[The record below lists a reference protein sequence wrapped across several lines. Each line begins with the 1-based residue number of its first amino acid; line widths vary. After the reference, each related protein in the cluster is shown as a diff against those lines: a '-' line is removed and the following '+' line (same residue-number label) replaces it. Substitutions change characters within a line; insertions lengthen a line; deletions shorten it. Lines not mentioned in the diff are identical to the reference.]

1 MSIMTNATATAIA
14 TAIMLDFLRAT
25 YKAVLIPAVD
35 AGREIGYANQ
45 TTMNMLSEER
55 FPMPTIKMGGKRV
68 VSIFVLA
75 DFLIKQQS
83 QIPTP
88 TIQSAQTRKGR
99 PPKSQSK
106 KVQGS
111 VS

>member
-1 MSIMTNATATAIA
+1 MSIMTNA

-25 YKAVLIPAVD
+25 YKAVFIPAVD

-83 QIPTP
+83 QTQITTP
-88 TIQSAQTRKGR
+88 TTQSAQARKGR
-99 PPKSQSK
+99 PPKSKSK
-106 KVQGS
+106 KVQG
-111 VS
+111 VV